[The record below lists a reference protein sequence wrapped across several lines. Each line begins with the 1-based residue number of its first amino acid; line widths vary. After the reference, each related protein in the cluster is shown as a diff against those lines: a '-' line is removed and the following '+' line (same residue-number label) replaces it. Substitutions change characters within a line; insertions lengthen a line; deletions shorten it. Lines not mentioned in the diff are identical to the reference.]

1 MKKIKSFKG
10 FNWIGFRTLY
20 LKEVKRFFNVFA
32 QTIIAPGITTLLFY
46 VIFTLSI
53 DRGYLNTDSYT
64 FSEFLGPGL
73 ICMAIMQNS
82 FANTSSSILISK
94 VQGNIVDVLM
104 PPLSEL
110 ELTFSYALGGVTRGI
125 LVGISILLM
134 LFIAIDI
141 KLANIFFI
149 IYFGFSSALLL
160 SLLGILCGIWS
171 KKFDHMAA
179 ITNFIIL
186 PLTFLSGTFYSIDRL
201 PEFWHFLANW
211 NPFFYMIDGFRYGFI
226 GHSDSNLIFGII
238 LLAVTNVIVL
248 WLTIFVFKKGY
259 GLRN

>member
-82 FANTSSSILISK
+82 FANT
-94 VQGNIVDVLM
+94 
-104 PPLSEL
+104 
-110 ELTFSYALGGVTRGI
+110 
-125 LVGISILLM
+125 
-134 LFIAIDI
+134 
-141 KLANIFFI
+141 
-149 IYFGFSSALLL
+149 
-160 SLLGILCGIWS
+160 
-171 KKFDHMAA
+171 
-179 ITNFIIL
+179 
-186 PLTFLSGTFYSIDRL
+186 
-201 PEFWHFLANW
+201 
-211 NPFFYMIDGFRYGFI
+211 
-226 GHSDSNLIFGII
+226 
-238 LLAVTNVIVL
+238 
-248 WLTIFVFKKGY
+248 
-259 GLRN
+259 